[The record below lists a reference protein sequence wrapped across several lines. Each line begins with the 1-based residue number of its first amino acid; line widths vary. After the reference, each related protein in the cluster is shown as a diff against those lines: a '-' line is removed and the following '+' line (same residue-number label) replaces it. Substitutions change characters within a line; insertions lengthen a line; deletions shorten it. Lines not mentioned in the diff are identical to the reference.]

1 MFKRMYY
8 NILRLSLYIKSYIA
22 LLFLHIFDKVDNDDD
37 DDNVN

>member
-1 MFKRMYY
+1 MFKRLYY

-37 DDNVN
+37 NIN